1 MKPISRTQ
9 ATLAWII
16 AVLSLF
22 ACLAGLAPGIPGA
35 DSPASFR
42 SVRGES
48 VELQGRGLYR
58 LDSVSFAAQAKAQ
71 DLVTL
76 FLGIPL
82 LLVSLVFAA
91 RGILRAGVLLA
102 GTFAYFA
109 YTDATSAIGLQYNS
123 LFLVYV
129 ALFGLSV
136 WGLVLCLAGLDGAR
150 IREGFRG
157 PRIRKAAIVFDI
169 FAGALI
175 FLMWMARLLPGLL
188 GRAGTTFI
196 EHYTTL
202 PIQVMDLGLV
212 VPLAAVSG
220 VNLARDRPLGY
231 LLTGLF
237 LMKGITL
244 GLAVGAMI
252 LWSALAG
259 LPVDPGETA
268 IFAAIIGAGVSLGV
282 AWLRAIR

>member
-1 MKPISRTQ
+1 MKPVTRTQ
-9 ATLAWII
+9 ATLASII

-22 ACLAGLAPGIPGA
+22 ACLAGLAPGIPGT
-35 DSPASFR
+35 DSPANFR

-82 LLVSLVFAA
+82 LVVSLVFAA

-109 YTDATSAIGLQYNS
+109 YTYATYAFGLQYNS
-123 LFLVYV
+123 LFPVYV

-136 WGLVLCLAGLDGAR
+136 WGLGLRLAALDGSR

-157 PRIRKAAIVFDI
+157 PRIRKAAVVFD
-169 FAGALI
+169 FLAGALI
-175 FLMWMARLLPGLL
+175 LLMWMGRLLPNLISG
-188 GRAGTTFI
+188 ANTTFI

-212 VPLAAVSG
+212 VPLALVSG

-252 LWSALAG
+252 LWSACAG

-268 IFAAIIGAGVSLGV
+268 VFAAIIGAGVSLGA
-282 AWLRAIR
+282 AWLKAIR

>member
-1 MKPISRTQ
+1 MKPITNTQ
-9 ATLAWII
+9 KALALGI

-22 ACLAGLAPGIPGA
+22 ACLAGLAPGTPGP
-35 DSPASFR
+35 DSPGSFT
-42 SVRGES
+42 SIRGAT
-48 VELQGRGLYR
+48 VELQGAGLYR
-58 LDSVSFAAQAKAQ
+58 LDSVSFAAQGKAQ

-82 LLVSLVFAA
+82 LGLSLVFAA
-91 RGILRAGVLLA
+91 RGSLRAGVLLA
-102 GTFAYFA
+102 GTFAYFT
-109 YTDATSAIGLQYNS
+109 YTYATYAFGLQYNP

-136 WGLVLCLAGLDGAR
+136 FGLVLSLAGLDGTR

-157 PRIRKAAIVFDI
+157 PRVRKAAIVFDF

-175 FLMWMARLLPGLL
+175 LLMWAARLLPNLISG
-188 GRAGTTFI
+188 ADTIYI

-212 VPLAAVSG
+212 VPLALVSG
-220 VNLARDRPLGY
+220 LNLARDRPLGY

-244 GLAVGAMI
+244 GLAIGAMI
-252 LWSALAG
+252 LWSAFAG
-259 LPVDPGETA
+259 LPVDPAETA
-268 IFAAIIGAGVSLGV
+268 VFAAIIGAGVSLGA
-282 AWLRAIR
+282 AWLRAVR

>member
-1 MKPISRTQ
+1 MKPITNTRR
-9 ATLAWII
+9 ALALGI

-22 ACLAGLAPGIPGA
+22 ACLAGLAPGTPGSG
-35 DSPASFR
+35 SPASFT
-42 SVRGES
+42 SIRGQS
-48 VELQGRGLYR
+48 VELQGTGLYR

-82 LLVSLVFAA
+82 LILSLVFAA
-91 RGILRAGVLLA
+91 RGSLRAGVLLA
-102 GTFAYFA
+102 GTFGYFA
-109 YTDATSAIGLQYNS
+109 YTYATYAFGLQYNP
-123 LFLVYV
+123 LFPVYI
-129 ALFGLSV
+129 ALFGSSVFGLILS
-136 WGLVLCLAGLDGAR
+136 LAGLDGAR

-157 PRIRKAAIVFDI
+157 PRVRKAAIVFDF

-175 FLMWMARLLPGLL
+175 FLMWMGRLLPNLISG
-188 GRAGTTFI
+188 ADTTYI

-202 PIQVMDLGLV
+202 PIQVMDLGFV
-212 VPLAAVSG
+212 VPLALISG

-252 LWSALAG
+252 LWSVFAG
-259 LPVDPGETA
+259 LPVAPAETA
-268 IFAAIIGAGVSLGV
+268 VFAVIIGAGVGLGA
-282 AWLRAIR
+282 AWLRAIG